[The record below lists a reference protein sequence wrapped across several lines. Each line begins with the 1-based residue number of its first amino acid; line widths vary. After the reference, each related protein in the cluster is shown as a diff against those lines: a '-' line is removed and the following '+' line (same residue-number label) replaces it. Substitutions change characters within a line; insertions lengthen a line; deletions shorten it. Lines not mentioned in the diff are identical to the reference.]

1 MRKWLMSG
9 VIVPSRRGPTDRRG
23 SICVTLARSVVRL
36 VPALAVLL
44 FPACGGGGPKL
55 HPVRGKVLYLE
66 QPAEGAIVVFQPA
79 NSGPD
84 SPMPSGTVGADGTF
98 TLRTYPGG
106 EGAPAG
112 DYVVLVTWLPR
123 NAREHEN
130 PKNKLPGRY
139 SIITESPL
147 RATVK
152 SGTNELEP
160 FRLTK

>member
-1 MRKWLMSG
+1 
-9 VIVPSRRGPTDRRG
+9 
-23 SICVTLARSVVRL
+23 VTHVLRSAARLA
-36 VPALAVLL
+36 AAAAVLL
-44 FPACGGGGPKL
+44 LPACGGGGPKL

-84 SPMPSGTVGADGTF
+84 SPMPAGTVGADGTF
-98 TLRTYPGG
+98 TLRTHPQG

-112 DYVVLVTWLPR
+112 DYVVLVTWLPP
-123 NAREHEN
+123 NARELEN
-130 PKNKLPGRY
+130 PKNKLPPKY
-139 SIITESPL
+139 SSQTNSPL

-152 SGTNELEP
+152 PGTNELEP